1 MLWPTLR
8 GWFSFSRGELEEHSP
23 RWVPGSS
30 SNGPGL
36 LEAPAPILRA
46 AGAAAGLWGEPE
58 LAQEP
63 SRAALRQ
70 HPSSLVGTP
79 ETLTIPQQ
87 EEA

>member
-1 MLWPTLR
+1 MGSRILFQWT
-8 GWFSFSRGELEEHSP
+8 WTSRG
-23 RWVPGSS
+23 PGPNSEGGWS
-30 SNGPGL
+30 T
-36 LEAPAPILRA
+36 
-46 AGAAAGLWGEPE
+46 AAAGLWGEPE